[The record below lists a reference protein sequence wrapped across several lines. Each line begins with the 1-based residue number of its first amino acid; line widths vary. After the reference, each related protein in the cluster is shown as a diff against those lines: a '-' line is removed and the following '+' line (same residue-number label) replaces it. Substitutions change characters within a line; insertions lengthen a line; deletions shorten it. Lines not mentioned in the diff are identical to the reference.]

1 MKETAVIN
9 HIDESILSINR
20 RHAKKFSS
28 SYYVVDQPASERGY
42 EGFDEVAK
50 DIETIIDLL
59 WVTGT
64 PSLQIPYLISLAV
77 MVNSYIP
84 DFPFSPKQTFSLL
97 KKLDFVFA
105 SLLLGHDAETGAPLS
120 GFDTRH
126 NIVSMTEKVRIKSIA
141 ESCRVTVV
149 EALEREDDPDGDKD
163 EDDDDDGDEMT
174 DDDNYPSRDLDEGP
188 SQWQMEAARVYER
201 TIQLLGDE
209 LGRQGEVCGS
219 SIPSGPA

>member
-1 MKETAVIN
+1 
-9 HIDESILSINR
+9 
-20 RHAKKFSS
+20 
-28 SYYVVDQPASERGY
+28 
-42 EGFDEVAK
+42 
-50 DIETIIDLL
+50 
-59 WVTGT
+59 
-64 PSLQIPYLISLAV
+64 

-84 DFPFSPKQTFSLL
+84 DFPFRPKATFSLL

-120 GFDTRH
+120 GFDTRR

-149 EALEREDDPDGDKD
+149 EALEREDDPHGDKD
-163 EDDDDDGDEMT
+163 EGEDDDDDDGDEMT
-174 DDDNYPSRDLDEGP
+174 DDDNYLSRDLNEGP

-209 LGRQGEVCGS
+209 LGQQGKLCGS
-219 SIPSGPA
+219 SVPSGPA